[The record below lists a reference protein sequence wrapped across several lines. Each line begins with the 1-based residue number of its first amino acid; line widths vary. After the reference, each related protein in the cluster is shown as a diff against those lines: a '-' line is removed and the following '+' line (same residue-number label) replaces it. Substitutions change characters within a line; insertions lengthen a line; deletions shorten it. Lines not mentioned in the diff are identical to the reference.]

1 VRSSIVA
8 RNYADV
14 LLELARRHG
23 GDETVDAF
31 ADALGTVA
39 GLLREDAR
47 IGEFLATPR
56 VDPAAKKAAL
66 RQALQGRA
74 PELFVRFIE
83 VVVEKRR
90 AALLGAIASEFEALV
105 DQVRGR
111 VRAEVTLAREP
122 DQALRTEISSSL
134 ERMLSRQVV
143 AEFRVDADLLGGIVV
158 RVGDQVLD
166 GSIRQRSSRL
176 RHRLLAARMT
186 PTVTTA
192 G

>member
-1 VRSSIVA
+1 MRSSIVA

-14 LLELARRHG
+14 LLDLARRHG
-23 GDETVDAF
+23 GDETIDGF
-31 ADALGTVA
+31 ADSLTALA
-39 GLLREDAR
+39 GLLRENPR

-56 VDPAAKKAAL
+56 IDTESKKAAL

-74 PELFVRFIE
+74 HELFVRFVL

-90 AALLGAIASEFEALV
+90 ATLLGVIASEFEALV

-122 DQALRTEISSSL
+122 DQALRTEITDSL
-134 ERMLSRQVV
+134 RRLLSREVV
-143 AEFRVDADLLGGIVV
+143 AEFRVDGDLLGGIEV

-166 GSIRQRSSRL
+166 GSIRRRSARL
-176 RHRLLAARMT
+176 RHRLLTARMSPGT
-186 PTVTTA
+186 ATA